1 MLIRSLIL
9 KQRASLIDHMG
20 KSPPRFNSWVRKIPW
35 RRDRLPTP
43 VFLGFPCGSAGKE
56 SACNAG
62 DLGLIP
68 GLGSSPGERKVVPL
82 QYSGLENF
90 MDCIVQG
97 VAKSQT
103 QLSDLHFT
111 LLSRTRTRCCTS
123 KCMCG
128 LSCVSHVR
136 LFETLWTVACQAPL
150 SMGFSR

>member
-62 DLGLIP
+62 DLGSIHEP
-68 GLGSSPGERKVVPL
+68 RRSPGEGNGNPL
-82 QYSGLENF
+82 QHSYLENP
-90 MDCIVQG
+90 MDRGAWHAAVHRVG
-97 VAKSQT
+97 KSWT
-103 QLSDLHFT
+103 RLK
-111 LLSRTRTRCCTS
+111 LLSLQAETWLSPLVGEWCTP
-123 KCMCG
+123 G
-128 LSCVSHVR
+128 I
-136 LFETLWTVACQAPL
+136 LWVQASAAAQHSL
-150 SMGFSR
+150 MHGMALHNQ